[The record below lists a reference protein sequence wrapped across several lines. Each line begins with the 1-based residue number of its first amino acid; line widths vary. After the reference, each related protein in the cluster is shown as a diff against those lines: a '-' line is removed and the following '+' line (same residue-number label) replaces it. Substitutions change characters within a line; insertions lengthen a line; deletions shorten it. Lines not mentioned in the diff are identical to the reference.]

1 MPIEDDEAH
10 SRPGRTAGKPKQAGR
25 EEALT
30 APNLRRARW
39 RAALLAALV
48 CLAGGSAANAQSV
61 TVRIARQ
68 FGISYMP
75 LTIMEQKHLLEAQG
89 NALGLDIRTEW
100 VQFTSGTPMNEALI
114 SGNLDFASGGVG
126 PLLSIW
132 GKTRENL
139 GVKAVAALNS
149 MPLYLN
155 TINPAVQTIQDF
167 TDNDRIGLPAV
178 RVSIQAIT
186 LQMAAEQ
193 AFGPGQGGKLDPLT
207 VSLGHPDAMA
217 QMMSGRSEIT
227 AHFGSA
233 PFMYQELED
242 KRVHKVLDSY
252 QVLGGPHTFNV
263 GWARRVLGRGPI
275 VLLISDGW
283 DRGDP
288 DLLRREMGRLQRSC
302 HRLIWLNPL
311 LGSAAYQPLTRGMQ
325 AALPFIDDF
334 LPVHNLASLE
344 RLAEHLNA
352 LPMRRAPRRSRAAT
366 GPIADDARIRNPR
379 RPSA

>member
-1 MPIEDDEAH
+1 MMKHI
-10 SRPGRTAGKPKQAGR
+10 PGGTGPPGKLKQAGR

-30 APNLRRARW
+30 GPSFPRARRRAL
-39 RAALLAALV
+39 LLAALV
-48 CLAGGSAANAQSV
+48 CLSGGSAANAQGVS
-61 TVRIARQ
+61 VRIAREL
-68 FGISYMP
+68 GISYMP
-75 LTIMEQKHLLEAQG
+75 LTIMEEKDLLEQQG
-89 NALGLDIRTEW
+89 KGVGLDIKTEW

-155 TINPAVQTIQDF
+155 TINPAVKTIQDF

-193 AFGPGQGGKLDPLT
+193 AFGPGQGDKLDPLT

-217 QMMSGRSEIT
+217 QMMSGRSEIS

-242 KRVHKVLDSY
+242 KRVHKVLHNY

-263 GWARRVLGRGPI
+263 VEATSRFHDRNRKVIAAFVAALDQAMKQIAADPAAAAALGVRAENSQLSAAQI
-275 VLLISDGW
+275 EK
-283 DRGDP
+283 
-288 DLLRREMGRLQRSC
+288 LLRLPENEWTLIPKKVLTYADYMSRPPLIPPKPSSRQRAFLQ
-302 HRLIWLNPL
+302 HTPNP
-311 LGSAAYQPLTRGMQ
+311 
-325 AALPFIDDF
+325 
-334 LPVHNLASLE
+334 
-344 RLAEHLNA
+344 
-352 LPMRRAPRRSRAAT
+352 PRT
-366 GPIADDARIRNPR
+366 
-379 RPSA
+379 

>member
-1 MPIEDDEAH
+1 MNPFRVRACW
-10 SRPGRTAGKPKQAGR
+10 RP
-25 EEALT
+25 
-30 APNLRRARW
+30 
-39 RAALLAALV
+39 ALLAVGL
-48 CLAGGSAANAQSV
+48 LAAGSAANAQSV
-61 TVRIARQ
+61 TVRLAKQ

-89 NALGLDIRTEW
+89 KALGLEIKTEW
-100 VQFTSGTPMNEALI
+100 VQFTSGTPMNEALV

-126 PLLSIW
+126 PLLTIW

-155 TINPAVQTIQDF
+155 SINPAVKTIKDF
-167 TDNDRIGLPAV
+167 AEKDRIGLPAV

-193 AFGPGQGGKLDPLT
+193 AFGPGQGGKLDHLT

-242 KRVHKVLDSY
+242 GRVHKVLDSY
-252 QVLGGPHTFNV
+252 EVLGGPHTFNLMWTTTRFHDQNRKV
-263 GWARRVLGRGPI
+263 IAALVAALDEAMKQI
-275 VLLISDGW
+275 AA
-283 DRGDP
+283 DP
-288 DLLRREMGRLQRSC
+288 AGCAALWVKAENSKLAAAEIEKMIRLPENEWTLVPKKIMPYADYMGRAGMIPAKPKSWQDPFFEEAHKL
-302 HRLIWLNPL
+302 P
-311 LGSAAYQPLTRGMQ
+311 GS
-325 AALPFIDDF
+325 
-334 LPVHNLASLE
+334 
-344 RLAEHLNA
+344 
-352 LPMRRAPRRSRAAT
+352 
-366 GPIADDARIRNPR
+366 
-379 RPSA
+379 